1 MAGLDHAFVRAF
13 ARTATPPQET
23 MNNLAPAAVAEQKY
37 AGSAPLQA
45 SPSSVA
51 LEPASDES
59 EDSPVSWSWPDI
71 CPRLMATVDFAEFG
85 ERLWNSC
92 RTKGLRSVALGGASR
107 GVGRSTLLLTL
118 AQALCQAKPGKLLL
132 VDASFENP
140 NLAKEL
146 STIPDREPVALIPDK
161 LHLLSLASFHS
172 VTDARLVWPEI
183 LETIAAAAEGFDLVL
198 IDGGAWPDRP
208 GLWSRPPVD
217 AVIQVGRHGATDF
230 DGLKVEAQA
239 CRAVGIELL
248 GRIETFA

>member
-1 MAGLDHAFVRAF
+1 MAGLDHAFIRAF
-13 ARTATPPQET
+13 ARTATPPQEVVSSVPPVA
-23 MNNLAPAAVAEQKY
+23 LAEQKY
-37 AGSAPLQA
+37 AGSASLQA
-45 SPSSVA
+45 SPFTVA
-51 LEPASDES
+51 LEAASDES
-59 EDSPVSWSWPDI
+59 KDSSASWSWPDI
-71 CPRLMATVDFAEFG
+71 CHQLTATVDFAEFG

-92 RTKGLRSVALGGASR
+92 RTKDLRSVAMGGASR

-118 AQALCQAKPGKLLL
+118 AQAMCQAKPGKLLL

-140 NLAKEL
+140 SLAKEL
-146 STIPDREPVALIPDK
+146 STIPDREPICLIPEK

-183 LETIAAAAEGFDLVL
+183 LETIGAAAEGVDLVL